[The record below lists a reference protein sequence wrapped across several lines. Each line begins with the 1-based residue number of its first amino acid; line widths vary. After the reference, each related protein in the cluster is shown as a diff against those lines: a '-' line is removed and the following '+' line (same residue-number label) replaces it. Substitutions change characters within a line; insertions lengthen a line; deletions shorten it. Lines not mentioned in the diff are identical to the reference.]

1 MTGRLYL
8 DLSII
13 QSLPPSNVNRDDS
26 GSPKHAEFGGVKR
39 ARISSQSQK
48 RHARMHFAATLP
60 GSDQATRTSR
70 VQRLLTDRLINR
82 HQFDADDAARLAAA
96 AADSFGIKRSA
107 SNPDNLAYLLFA
119 GHRQFD
125 AMTDLIADQRDAFA
139 AADDKTLVKAM
150 SELKLAACLGSGNPA
165 EVALFGRMVAD
176 STDLNVD
183 AAVQVAHAVSTHR
196 VHNKFDYFTAVDDE
210 NRDSSGAGMVGNIE
224 FNSATYYRYATLAV
238 HQLHTTLGD
247 PALTAQTAAGF
258 TRGFTLALPTG
269 HQNSFAHHTRPHAVV
284 AAFRTDQP
292 VNLVNAFED
301 PVAAHHDTGFAARSV
316 TKLAAEFATAATVWG
331 QTPEKVLATYAAADD
346 ATLAAQFG
354 ASLSFPDLTDHLEA
368 NIAAWL
374 TTGELQ

>member
-1 MTGRLYL
+1 MTGRLFI

-48 RHARMHFAATLP
+48 RHARMHFAASLP
-60 GSDQATRTSR
+60 ESDRATRTNR
-70 VQRLLTDRLINR
+70 VQQLLTGRLIER
-82 HQFDADDAARLAAA
+82 HQIAADEAARLAAA
-96 AADSFGIKRSA
+96 AAESFGIKRSA
-107 SNPDNLAYLLFA
+107 SSAERMAYLIFA

-125 AMTDLIADQRDAFA
+125 AMTDLIAESL
-139 AADDKTLVKAM
+139 DKLTATATKDLVKALE
-150 SELKLAACLGSGNPA
+150 SLDLAKCLGNGNPA

-176 STDLNVD
+176 SNDLNVD
-183 AAVQVAHAVSTHR
+183 GAVQVAHAVSTHR

-238 HQLHTTLGD
+238 HQLHANLGD
-247 PALTAQTAAGF
+247 AALTAQTAAGF
-258 TRGFTLALPTG
+258 VRGFTLALPTG

-284 AAFRTDQP
+284 AAFRSDQP

-301 PVAAHHDTGFAARSV
+301 PVPAHHDTGYAARSV
-316 TKLAAEFATAATVWG
+316 TKLAAEFASAATVWG
-331 QTPEKVLATYAAADD
+331 QTPDQVLATYAVPGDGA
-346 ATLAAQFG
+346 LVSQFG
-354 ASLSFPDLTDHLEA
+354 KSMPFPDLTARLETDV
-368 NIAAWL
+368 AAWL
-374 TTGELQ
+374 ETGTLR